1 MPSTNGYSSA
11 GGAERIALYL
21 RVSSEEQRDRETIE
35 IQRKFLNEYCRLYG
49 LEAVEVY
56 ADDGVSGTV
65 PLHERPE
72 GRRLLADAREGKFDT
87 VLVYKL
93 DRLGRTL
100 LVIVDAHDRLQA
112 EPAGASLRSAR
123 EPIDTSNP
131 SGRLIF
137 QMLASFAE
145 YDRENIRERTQ
156 AGMHRAFRN
165 GKHGGRIPYGYD
177 VVDESGTFEVV
188 EHEAHVVREVIAN
201 VAAGASLYAEA
212 VRLNDR
218 GEPSPGYKYRGRP
231 RAYGPRWGQSTIR
244 GIVHRTAYA
253 GTHMVNTGAGAIER
267 EVPAIVDPAL
277 REKAL
282 SRLKENKRYSGG
294 KPGRSYLLR
303 GLVYCDYCGTAY
315 VGASKTNAARRRYH
329 YYNCCGRLSAYQ
341 DKREAEPGCP
351 AVQARWLE
359 ELVWADVRSFLHDP
373 GEVLERVKEQMAAK
387 DESDSLEKRRA
398 SLTKRLA
405 TKQAEKD
412 RYVRLYATGHLDEE
426 ELDTYLADVSNQVE
440 NLKLLISS
448 VEADL
453 TLAQE
458 EKALA
463 ASTEAW
469 LKSLRENL
477 EEVEVDTEEAFAK
490 RRELVKLLVEK
501 IAASRD
507 EEGRAKVDITYRFGP
522 PAEEHAS
529 SGVSGE
535 PNSVESD
542 LKNVW
547 EDGEKMTGLFSMSD
561 QRYKP

>member
-1 MPSTNGYSSA
+1 MPSTNGHGSQ
-11 GGAERIALYL
+11 GGVERIALCL
-21 RVSSEEQRDRETIE
+21 RVNSEEQQDRETIE
-35 IQRKFLNEYCRLYG
+35 IQRDFLMEYRRLYG
-49 LEAVEVY
+49 LEVAGVY
-56 ADDGVSGTV
+56 ADDGVSGTI

-72 GRRLLADAREGKFDT
+72 GRRLLKDARSGAFT
-87 VLVYKL
+87 TLLVYRL
-93 DRLGRTL
+93 DRLGRSL
-100 LVIVDAHDRLQA
+100 LVIVDARDRLQA
-112 EPAGASLRSAR
+112 AGVSLRSAT
-123 EPIDTSNP
+123 EPIDTSSP

-145 YDRENIRERTQ
+145 YDRENIRERTR
-156 AGMHRAFRN
+156 AGLHRAFRN
-165 GKHGGRIPYGYD
+165 GKHAGRIPYGYD
-177 VVDESGTFEVV
+177 INETGSFEIV
-188 EHEAHVVREVIAN
+188 EHEACVVREIIAN
-201 VAAGASLYAEA
+201 VAGGASLYSEA

-218 GEPSPGYKYRGRP
+218 GEPSPGQKYRGRP
-231 RAYGPRWGQSTIR
+231 RVYGPRWSQSTVR
-244 GIVHRTAYA
+244 E
-253 GTHMVNTGAGAIER
+253 MVVQTTYTGMHTTKTGVGPIER

-282 SRLKENKRYSGG
+282 ARLEENKRYSGG

-303 GLVYCDYCGTAY
+303 GLLYCDHCGTAY
-315 VGASKTNAARRRYH
+315 VGASKTNAAKRRYH
-329 YYNCCGRLSAYQ
+329 YYNCRGRLSAYQ

-359 ELVWADVRSFLHDP
+359 ELVRADVPSFLRDP
-373 GEVLERVKEQMAAK
+373 GEVLERVKEQIAAE
-387 DESDSLEKRRA
+387 DESNDLEERRA

-412 RYVRLYATGHLDEE
+412 RYVRLYAAGHLDEE
-426 ELDTYLADVSNQVE
+426 ELDTYLADVSNQVD

-448 VEADL
+448 VEGDL

-469 LKSLRENL
+469 LMSLRENL
-477 EEVEVDTEEAFAK
+477 EEVEGDIEEAFAK

-522 PAEEHAS
+522 PVEEPAGS
-529 SGVSGE
+529 SVSGE
-535 PNSVESD
+535 QKSTS
-542 LKNVW
+542 
-547 EDGEKMTGLFSMSD
+547 F
-561 QRYKP
+561 